1 MVLFHLPFLFAIKVL
16 SQNLEIFQGVFFFR
30 DKVIN
35 SLNKHTHK
43 IKKVINNFTRYIL
56 LSKGK

>member
-1 MVLFHLPFLFAIKVL
+1 MVLFRLPFLFAIKVL

>member
-1 MVLFHLPFLFAIKVL
+1 MVLFRLPFLFAIKVL

-56 LSKGK
+56 LSQGK